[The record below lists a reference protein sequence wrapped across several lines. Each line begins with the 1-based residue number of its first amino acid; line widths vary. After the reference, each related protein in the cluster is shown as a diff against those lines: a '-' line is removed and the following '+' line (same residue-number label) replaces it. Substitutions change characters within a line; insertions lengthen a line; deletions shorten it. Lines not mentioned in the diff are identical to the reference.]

1 MAKTNSSLL
10 SLQFFLFLFL
20 CLPFFSLANLHK
32 TTNLLSKI
40 FLGYNPPNQYFE
52 VTKPIVVPKTKPC
65 SHLILQHD
73 FGFTYGKPPVL
84 ANYSPPSHCPS
95 QAFTKIVLEWKA
107 TCKGN
112 QYDRIF
118 GVWLGGVE
126 LLRGCTAEPT
136 ESGIEWSVEKDV
148 TRYYSLLVKK
158 ETQTLAVYLGNLVDS
173 TYTGVYHV
181 NITIHFYPAERSLI
195 QKNPSN
201 FDNSRANLIIPIS
214 RSLPLTDGLW
224 YEIVNSSD
232 TKLKEFKMPQ
242 NVYRA
247 VLEVYISFHEK
258 DEFWYANPTNDYIDA
273 NDLKTPGNGPF
284 REVLVS
290 LDGRVVGAVWPFT
303 IIYTGGIYPLFW
315 IPISGIGSFSLPS
328 YDIEITPF
336 LGNIL
341 DGKPHK
347 LGFSVTNA
355 QNIWFIDANLHLW
368 LDTRSTKTEA
378 KLLKYNCT
386 PLFISTA
393 SRFKGLNG
401 MFKTTANRSISATGW
416 VKSSFGKITTTTF
429 QQLSFN
435 NAMELENDGDF
446 QTVNQTIHFNA
457 FVTTELPNFYYVHA
471 MESLKTFPL
480 TLFFNILN
488 IGNETIVSVANVSLG
503 FNEEKYEKGAGF
515 RALFSSSLKNLQ
527 SAESVLVL
535 NGNLILSNY
544 WGTQQVYKYHGNDLC
559 YLRNISSLR
568 NSIVYDKV
576 GKICDQGEAS
586 TLGMASI

>member
-20 CLPFFSLANLHK
+20 CLPFFSLASLHK

-40 FLGYNPPNQYFE
+40 SLGDNPPNQYFE
-52 VTKPIVVPKTKPC
+52 VTKPIIVPKTKPC

-158 ETQTLAVYLGNLVDS
+158 ETQTLAVYL
-173 TYTGVYHV
+173 
-181 NITIHFYPAERSLI
+181 
-195 QKNPSN
+195 
-201 FDNSRANLIIPIS
+201 
-214 RSLPLTDGLW
+214 DGLW

-258 DEFWYANPTNDYIDA
+258 DEFWYANPPNDYIDA

-446 QTVNQTIHFNA
+446 QAVNQTIHFNA
-457 FVTTELPNFYYVHA
+457 FVTAELPNFYYIHA

-480 TLFFNILN
+480 TLFFNILD

-527 SAESVLVL
+527 SAESALVL

-576 GKICDQGEAS
+576 GNICDQGEAS